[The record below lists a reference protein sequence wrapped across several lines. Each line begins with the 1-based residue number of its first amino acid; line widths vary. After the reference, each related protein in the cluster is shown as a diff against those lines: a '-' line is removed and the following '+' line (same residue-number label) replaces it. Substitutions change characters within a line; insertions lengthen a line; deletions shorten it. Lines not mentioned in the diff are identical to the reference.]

1 MDLNEFGDSISKTP
15 IVIDNGSGVIKA
27 GFGGEEKPGVV
38 FNSYVGRAKH
48 EKVMITTNESEL
60 YIGEI
65 TNKYKGI
72 LKLNYPIEHGI
83 ICDFKDME
91 HLWRHVFDELK
102 VSPKEHPILLT
113 EAPLNPHMNR
123 IKTAEVFFE
132 TFGTPSLFF

>member
-1 MDLNEFGDSISKTP
+1 
-15 IVIDNGSGVIKA
+15 
-27 GFGGEEKPGVV
+27 
-38 FNSYVGRAKH
+38 VGRAKH

-83 ICDFKDME
+83 IVDFKDME

-113 EAPLNPHMNR
+113 EAPLNPHANR
-123 IKTAEVFFE
+123 IKTAEIFFE